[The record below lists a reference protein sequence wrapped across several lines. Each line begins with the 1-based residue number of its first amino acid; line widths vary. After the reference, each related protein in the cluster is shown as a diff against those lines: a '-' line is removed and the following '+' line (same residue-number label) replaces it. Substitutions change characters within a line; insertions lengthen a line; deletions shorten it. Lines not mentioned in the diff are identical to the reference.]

1 MVVVYYF
8 MDVKSSNLDL
18 SDQNQPWIDMTK
30 IVWFQI
36 IYPP

>member
-8 MDVKSSNLDL
+8 MDVKYSTLDL
-18 SDQNQPWIDMTK
+18 SDQNQPWIDMIK